1 MLIVQIFQQHNRIST
16 LSRQEWGRVADRKWE
31 KDEETKKVKGE
42 RSYEMMKLSMKQE
55 DAAEEGQEE
64 GKHIKCKVG
73 ELDEEKGKEGSCICL
88 PHC

>member
-1 MLIVQIFQQHNRIST
+1 MLIVQIFHQRNRIST
-16 LSRQEWGRVADRKWE
+16 LSRREWGRVVGRKWE
-31 KDEETKKVKGE
+31 KDEETKKAKGE
-42 RSYEMMKLSMKQE
+42 RSYEMMKLKQE
-55 DAAEEGQEE
+55 AAAEEGQEE

>member
-1 MLIVQIFQQHNRIST
+1 
-16 LSRQEWGRVADRKWE
+16 
-31 KDEETKKVKGE
+31 
-42 RSYEMMKLSMKQE
+42 MMKLSMKQE